1 MTNGFK
7 IFAYSTAIMAATAVP
22 AFAGSFTPLGLRL
35 GNPLSVVMGSTLPF
49 ADAGI
54 LGLVAAGVIGG
65 VWLARRKR

>member
-1 MTNGFK
+1 MLNKSKYVISTIAVLAASMSPALAGVPMGGPMGNGLG
-7 IFAYSTAIMAATAVP
+7 ATM
-22 AFAGSFTPLGLRL
+22 GT
-35 GNPLSVVMGSTLPF
+35 VMPF